1 VQVRPTDGGDA
12 TWARALLTRSWGDV
26 TVISRGV
33 VHDATTL
40 PGLVAEDDGERVGL
54 LTYHLDGAALEVV
67 TVDAVRPGA
76 GVGTTLLAAVRDV
89 AKNIGARRVW
99 LVTTNDNLAALR
111 FYQRRGLRLMAVHAG
126 AVDLARELKPSI
138 PALGAYGIPLRDE
151 LELELPL
158 D

>member
-1 VQVRPTDGGDA
+1 M
-12 TWARALLTRSWGDV
+12 
-26 TVISRGV
+26 
-33 VHDATTL
+33 HDATTL

-54 LTYHLDGAALEVV
+54 LTYDLDGAALEVV
-67 TVDAVRPGA
+67 TIDAVRPGA

-111 FYQRRGLRLMAVHAG
+111 VYQRRGLRLMAVHAG